1 MPKATLRDLAIRG
14 KRLFVRV
21 DFNVPLSTAG
31 EVTDDTRI
39 RAVLPTIA
47 YALQAGASVILASHL
62 GRPRGKVDPA
72 YSLRPVA
79 ACLQALL
86 GKPVRLAADCVG
98 EATEAWARALAPGE
112 VLLLENLRFH
122 AAEEANDPAFAQA
135 LAQIGRA
142 SCRERV

>member
-1 MPKATLRDLAIRG
+1 MPKATLRDIALRG

-21 DFNVPLSTAG
+21 DFNVPLNKAG

-47 YALQAGASVILASHL
+47 YALQEGARVILASHL

-79 ACLQALL
+79 ARLQELL
-86 GKPVRLAADCVG
+86 GQPVRLAADCVG
-98 EATEAWARALAPGE
+98 AETEALARSLTPGA
-112 VLLLENLRFH
+112 VL
-122 AAEEANDPAFAQA
+122 
-135 LAQIGRA
+135 
-142 SCRERV
+142 